1 VSFKKHAE
9 LKLQHCQLVYHNER
23 VRVTAVKSLKDT
35 SMKEVAGEKLKG
47 TVEED
52 SERWVRTDG
61 KSIV

>member
-1 VSFKKHAE
+1 M
-9 LKLQHCQLVYHNER
+9 
-23 VRVTAVKSLKDT
+23 KSLKDT